1 MRLKTFKQRIQKKT
15 RKVRQEYFSSGFNC
29 KPFVD
34 IFISMK
40 IKFSTRIA
48 AVLLALFVT
57 FLWSTSFVIIKFGL
71 KEIPPLVFAGLR
83 YSIAFVFLLPFLFTN
98 KNKEIVKNL
107 NRKDWLSLTLLGI
120 LFYAFTQGTQFIG
133 LSLLPAVTV
142 SLWLNFTPL
151 IVAVLAI
158 FLIKEIPAV
167 LQRFGVVLFIAGIL
181 TYFYPVSLS
190 DNQTTGL
197 IVMTVGVF
205 ANAASAVLGRSV
217 NKKSHL
223 TPVVV
228 TVVSMG
234 IGSFILL
241 SAGIALQGF
250 PNITTENIIYLL
262 WLAVVNTAL
271 AFTIWNY
278 TLRTLTAMES
288 SIINGT
294 MLIQIAVLAW
304 LFLGEDISF
313 KEIIGM
319 LIASSG
325 AVLVQLK
332 FKK

>member
-1 MRLKTFKQRIQKKT
+1 MKFKLSDQIT
-15 RKVRQEYFSSGFNC
+15 A
-29 KPFVD
+29 
-34 IFISMK
+34 I
-40 IKFSTRIA
+40 
-48 AVLLALFVT
+48 LLALFVT
-57 FLWSTSFVIIKFGL
+57 FLWSTSFVIIKLGL

-83 YSIAFVFLLPFLFTN
+83 YFIAFVILMPFLFTK
-98 KNKEIVKNL
+98 KNKAIVKTL
-107 NRKDWLSLTLLGI
+107 NRKDWINLTLLGI
-120 LFYAFTQGTQFIG
+120 LFYTFTQGTQFIG

-158 FLIKEIPAV
+158 FLIKEIPTV
-167 LQRFGVVLFIAGIL
+167 LQIFGVVLFITGIL
-181 TYFYPVSLS
+181 TYFYPVNLS
-190 DNQTTGL
+190 SNQSAGL

-217 NKKSHL
+217 NRKSHL
-223 TPVVV
+223 TPIVI
-228 TVVSMG
+228 TVISMG
-234 IGSFILL
+234 IGSIILL
-241 SAGIALQGF
+241 SAGITIQGF
-250 PNITTENIIYLL
+250 PTVNLENILYLL
-262 WLAVVNTAL
+262 WLAVLNTAL
-271 AFTIWNY
+271 AMTIWNF

-304 LFLGEDISF
+304 IFLGEDISF

-332 FKK
+332 FKR

>member
-1 MRLKTFKQRIQKKT
+1 
-15 RKVRQEYFSSGFNC
+15 
-29 KPFVD
+29 
-34 IFISMK
+34 MK
-40 IKFSTRIA
+40 IKLSAQIT

-83 YSIAFVFLLPFLFTN
+83 YSIAFVVLLPFLFTQKN
-98 KNKEIVKNL
+98 KNVIKNL
-107 NRKDWLSLTLLGI
+107 TRKDWINLTLLGI

-158 FLIKEIPAV
+158 FLIKEIPTL

-190 DNQTTGL
+190 SNQTTGL
-197 IVMTVGVF
+197 IVMTIGVF

-223 TPVVV
+223 NPVVI
-228 TVVSMG
+228 TVISMG

-241 SAGIALQGF
+241 TVGISLQGL
-250 PNITTENIIYLL
+250 PTITTQNIIYLL

-304 LFLGEDISF
+304 IFLGEDISF